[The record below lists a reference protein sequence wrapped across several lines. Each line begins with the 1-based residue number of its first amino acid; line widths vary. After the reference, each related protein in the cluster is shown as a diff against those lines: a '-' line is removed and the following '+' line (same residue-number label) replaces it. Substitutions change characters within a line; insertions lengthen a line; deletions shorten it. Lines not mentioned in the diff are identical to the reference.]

1 MARKRTVSPSIIA
14 ELSRMKRSNSVGSHT
29 SFVEA
34 FQAFLD
40 VSIAKG
46 LSPDTTQSYRKEI
59 TQLQRHLV
67 DIGADLSDIR
77 NLTAEDVE
85 SFKTAMIERGF
96 ARSTINTRI
105 RTAKIFGNFCVGK
118 KLIPSNP
125 ASGVEVLKE
134 RHEVGPTFSKAQLR
148 RILDAPNLTTFEGLR
163 DLAVMRTLADT
174 GIRVSELHALDV
186 GDVLFADKSI
196 NVQRAKNR
204 YGRRIPLTAR
214 LQAILTAYLRVRGVS
229 DSTDALFITATDD
242 RLAVGSIQYQIRR
255 HGRASGV
262 IDAVQCSPHVFR
274 RTFAKFKIQAGVDV
288 FTLQRLMG
296 HSDINEL
303 RKYVAI
309 YSTDLDAAIEDG
321 VEY

>member
-1 MARKRTVSPSIIA
+1 MARKRTVSPSVIEEVNRAAGRA
-14 ELSRMKRSNSVGSHT
+14 EVARVI
-29 SFVEA
+29 SFSDAVDA
-34 FQAFLD
+34 FINNG
-40 VSIAKG
+40 IAKG
-46 LSPDTTQSYRKEI
+46 LSDETTKSYRKELL
-59 TQLQRHLV
+59 QLQRHLV
-67 DIGADLSDIR
+67 DIDVDLSNIKNISVD
-77 NLTAEDVE
+77 DFQ
-85 SFKTAMIERGF
+85 SFKTDSIRQGL
-96 ARSTINTRI
+96 ARSTINLRV

-118 KLIPSNP
+118 RMITTNP
-125 ASGVEVLKE
+125 ANEVEVLKE

-148 RILDAPNLTTFEGLR
+148 RILGAPNITTFEGLR

-204 YGRRIPLTAR
+204 YGRRIPLTGR

-255 HGRASGV
+255 HGRNCGV

-274 RTFAKFKIQAGVDV
+274 RTFAKFKIQAGTDV